1 MSIFTYA
8 LDAAV
13 QIFQTMKGE
22 SAMPNDAYYI
32 VCPYYGKT
40 LGNMI
45 FCSAFSADQKIKT
58 NEAVFKQ
65 VFESRDERNKCIEKY
80 CSVFD
85 YHNCRIATLNDYL
98 FGEK

>member
-8 LDAAV
+8 HAAAV
-13 QIFQTMKGE
+13 QIFQIMKGE
-22 SAMPNDAYYI
+22 NAMPNDAYYI

-45 FCSAFSADQKIKT
+45 FCSAFSADPEIKT

-80 CSVFD
+80 CSGFNYRD
-85 YHNCRIATLNDYL
+85 CRIATLNDCL